1 MELKKVSPPSKKKV
15 EVPVIEESEGSGS
28 DESSG
33 EEDDSDSETTITDS
47 GEESHHHNKSLK
59 PLRLSHE
66 TTSQQE
72 PLQSP
77 LDIFLSAAEALSNTI
92 PPEVALHDHT
102 YAKPPLD
109 THATSGLQLIAA
121 AAAVVSPGLS
131 KSAGKNPLSLSVKAP
146 RGRPPNQQKRGT
158 TSSQKLAP
166 SILTPTSGVGLTVP
180 LQDCKSSTLRGR
192 SRSAPTDKGRPVHS
206 SKPLSPSIFSVKAP
220 AKAGSNGGSQQ
231 KTKDYPNII
240 PSGLLKSYTNTSNGT
255 QGVTL
260 DSTQDTPRSNA
271 MPPVTTSKSMSQ
283 RKDSPVF
290 ELNIGSMALLL
301 NNQQAALLLPQ
312 STIFNKHTLAV
323 LQQGGSATLNIDPAA
338 LSRSTGSAKTGTVT
352 TRNGSTGNEQIP
364 LINLTLP
371 TTQLTT
377 PPTATT
383 KRKDSASDGKATPTA
398 DDLSNLNMLSNL
410 VAGMTP
416 STSSSATPSYSSNS
430 VSSNSHSSSKPSS
443 LVFRSQADTTSK
455 QQKKPS
461 SLIESKDRGSTAY
474 PSLNQQSLMLYAR
487 SLSMPSSKVEKG
499 SGSNSPDD
507 NDHLEYATRGISELS
522 KLLGGSDNGL
532 ESPANENTPISHDGK
547 HWTPD
552 ELLCNPFD
560 PTLSQ
565 KTITSSLTTAD
576 TSSHNMTHH
585 KLINIHEPDRTQT

>member
-1 MELKKVSPPSKKKV
+1 MKKISPPSKKV
-15 EVPVIEESEGSGS
+15 VPVEEDESEVSGS

-33 EEDDSDSETTITDS
+33 EGEESDSESTITDS
-47 GEESHHHNKSLK
+47 GEETQLYPHTKSLK
-59 PLRLSHE
+59 PLRLSRD
-66 TTSQQE
+66 SRSLQE

-109 THATSGLQLIAA
+109 SQATSGLQLIAA

-166 SILTPTSGVGLTVP
+166 SILTPTCGVGLTVP

-192 SRSAPTDKGRPVHS
+192 SRSAPTDKTRPLHGA
-206 SKPLSPSIFSVKAP
+206 KPLSPSIFSMKAP
-220 AKAGSNGGSQQ
+220 GKSGNGGSQ
-231 KTKDYPNII
+231 TKDYPNII

-255 QGVTL
+255 VGVAL
-260 DSTQDTPRSNA
+260 DGQDTPRSSA
-271 MPPVTTSKSMSQ
+271 TPMVTTSKGMSH
-283 RKDSPVF
+283 SPVF

-338 LSRSTGSAKTGTVT
+338 LSRSTVPTKTSTAT
-352 TRNGSTGNEQIP
+352 TRNGSTSTEQIP

-371 TTQLTT
+371 TTSA
-377 PPTATT
+377 PATVN
-383 KRKDSASDGKATPTA
+383 KRRDSASDSKTTPTA

-416 STSSSATPSYSSNS
+416 PTSSIPSYSSINS
-430 VSSNSHSSSKPSS
+430 VSNSHSCTSKPSS
-443 LVFRSQADTTSK
+443 LFRPQTDAGNK

-461 SLIESKDRGSTAY
+461 SLIEGKERGSTTY

-487 SLSMPSSKVEKG
+487 SLSMPSAKRDKG
-499 SGSNSPDD
+499 SGGDASPDD
-507 NDHLEYATRGISELS
+507 NDHLEYATRGITELS
-522 KLLGGSDNGL
+522 KLLGGGSDNGL
-532 ESPANENTPISHDGK
+532 ESPANETTPMSQDGK
-547 HWTPD
+547 CWTPD

-565 KTITSSLTTAD
+565 KTITSSLTATSAD
-576 TSSHNMTHH
+576 TAPHMIHH
-585 KLINIHEPDRTQT
+585 KLINIHKPDRTQT